1 MLPPTPAPRA
11 KGTLHSNQL
20 FRIVQ
25 HHRFAAAPSTAGGRG
40 GVGVGGSLLP
50 AQCREPSGVV
60 PLDDLFVEP
69 ELVSQGP
76 GLTLQ
81 AQISY
86 RRPRTVLQ
94 DSYCGCGGRLGRGP
108 SVVVPLVDLFVD
120 PELRAP
126 TPDREEGQVRRRKGV
141 ARMGGSGRV
150 GGFVSAQQLVG
161 EDGRGGAGQGW
172 VSVAGRRQT
181 PERHKTTCWEARRGF
196 RTFDNPRSAP
206 HRCAEGVSALEASG
220 LTATIN
226 VRTQEAVEVLA
237 VCGRVC

>member
-108 SVVVPLVDLFVD
+108 SVVVPLDDLFVD

-150 GGFVSAQQLVG
+150 GGFSFRHSNWSERTGEGAPGRGGCLSQAGDRPPKDTKQLVG
-161 EDGRGGAGQGW
+161 RRVAA
-172 VSVAGRRQT
+172 SVHSTT
-181 PERHKTTCWEARRGF
+181 PAARRTGAL
-196 RTFDNPRSAP
+196 RGYP
-206 HRCAEGVSALEASG
+206 HSKRAD
-220 LTATIN
+220 
-226 VRTQEAVEVLA
+226 
-237 VCGRVC
+237 

>member
-108 SVVVPLVDLFVD
+108 SVVVPLDDLFVD

-141 ARMGGSGRV
+141 ARMGEG
-150 GGFVSAQQLVG
+150 GGFRFGTATGRRGRARGRRAGVG
-161 EDGRGGAGQGW
+161 VCRRQATDPRKTQNNLLGGA
-172 VSVAGRRQT
+172 SRLPYIRQ
-181 PERHKTTCWEARRGF
+181 PPQRA
-196 RTFDNPRSAP
+196 AP
-206 HRCAEGVSALEASG
+206 
-220 LTATIN
+220 
-226 VRTQEAVEVLA
+226 VR
-237 VCGRVC
+237 